1 MPLLRRVLLAF
12 LLLAPVGC
20 GSGGSTLDGAP
31 KPGDDCIV
39 GTGPEVTVTGSVSY
53 RRLVLSPGGLGPA
66 LELRPA
72 RYVDVQVRIAG
83 GGTCYGTGS
92 TDASGDFVLLVRPPS
107 GSSLEVWAFSRTN
120 RDPLRDVTV
129 HDALPP
135 ASNVHTDAN
144 VFAWTSGAFT
154 AGSPAPVALE
164 IPYNGASTTSRP
176 SIGFGVLDVLV
187 TCSEGIRAATGSA
200 PPLCHAYTRLG
211 NNGATGTSFYSHTSR
226 ALTLLGGASGN
237 LDGSDTDYFDDGVI
251 AHEYQHFI
259 EYHLSHTLT
268 RGGSHAGELLE
279 PNFSWSEGQATGF
292 GCLLRARPRL
302 HRHLRNLRRGGVHQ
316 PVRRELEPVGARHRR
331 RGDRRRARL
340 GPRRR
345 RRRSDRHGRGRRHAS
360 AGPDPVGAFFG
371 FDTATD
377 APYIGL
383 LLDRLE
389 TAGSISTTDLASLM
403 ITPENQQISYPLAGD
418 DVWPIP
424 LAVPGVASG
433 TCDAT
438 TGNRCRGLDAS
449 RWYGFTLASTQTL
462 TFDLA
467 IHDLAGS
474 GNDLNLF
481 LLRASGTTL
490 GSSINGSS
498 VAEQIGPITLTPGTY
513 LVRVEANCLG
523 AGNRADFT
531 LTGSP

>member
-1 MPLLRRVLLAF
+1 MPPLRRILLAF
-12 LLLAPVGC
+12 LLLVPVGC
-20 GSGGSTLDGAP
+20 GSGGSTVDGVP

-39 GTGPEVTVTGSVSY
+39 GSGPEVTVTGTVGY
-53 RRLVLSPGGLGPA
+53 QRLVLSPGGLGPA

-135 ASNVHTDAN
+135 ASDVHTDAN
-144 VFAWTSGAFT
+144 VFAWTSGAFP
-154 AGSPAPVALE
+154 AGSAAPVTLE
-164 IPYNGASTTSRP
+164 IPYDGSSTSSRP

-187 TCSEGIRAATGSA
+187 TCSESIRAATGSA

-251 AHEYQHFI
+251 AHEYHHFV

-268 RGGSHAGELLE
+268 RGGSHAGERLE
-279 PNFSWSEGQATGF
+279 PGFSWSEGQATGF
-292 GCLLRARPRL
+292 GCLLRATPDYIDTYGTSG
-302 HRHLRNLRRGGVHQ
+302 GGVFISQ
-316 PVRRELEPVGARHRR
+316 SAENWSQSVRGIGGEETVAELVWDL
-331 RGDRRRARL
+331 GDGGGGPTDTDGDVAALPL
-340 GPRRR
+340 GQIL
-345 RRRSDRHGRGRRHAS
+345 
-360 AGPDPVGAFFG
+360 GAFFG
-371 FDTATD
+371 FSAATD

-389 TAGSISTTDLASLM
+389 AAGSISTTDLASLM
-403 ITPENQQISYPLAGD
+403 ITPENQQISYPLTGG

-424 LAVPGVASG
+424 LTLPGIATG

-481 LLRASGTTL
+481 LLRASGTAL
-490 GSSINGSS
+490 GSSVNGSS

-513 LVRVEANCLG
+513 LVRVEASCLG
-523 AGNRADFT
+523 AGNRAGYT